1 MAIKESAHGTV
12 TITGASDIALFRL
25 LALRSAL
32 SLECKGMKI
41 NRHVNAYAIAKRE
54 FGFRG
59 NKQKVYDQLCAYIEE
74 VREARALAE
83 HPDTAQA

>member
-1 MAIKESAHGTV
+1 MIKETNGATV
-12 TITGASDIALFRL
+12 ITGEADIALFRL

-41 NRHVNAYAIAKRE
+41 NRHVNAYMIAKRE
-54 FGFRG
+54 FGFKG
-59 NKQKVYDQLCAYIEE
+59 NKAKVYDQLCAYIEE

>member
-1 MAIKESAHGTV
+1 MIKETNGATV
-12 TITGASDIALFRL
+12 ITGEADIALFRL

-32 SLECKGMKI
+32 GLEVKGMKI
-41 NRHVNAYAIAKRE
+41 NRHVNAYAIAKKE

-59 NKQKVYDQLCAYIEE
+59 NTAKVYEQLCSYIEQ
-74 VREARALAE
+74 VREARALNA